1 MTVYELIQ
9 ELAKYDANAE
19 VYFRVEGR
27 VKEYEEL
34 KREQLGEEPDEN
46 FYYTV
51 EGIVRYARSWESNPC
66 IPNILG
72 EIIY

>member
-19 VYFRVEGR
+19 VYFQVEGR

-34 KREQLGEEPDEN
+34 KREQLGKEPDGDLY
-46 FYYTV
+46 FTV
-51 EGIVRYARSWESNPC
+51 EGIVRYAREWEQNPT